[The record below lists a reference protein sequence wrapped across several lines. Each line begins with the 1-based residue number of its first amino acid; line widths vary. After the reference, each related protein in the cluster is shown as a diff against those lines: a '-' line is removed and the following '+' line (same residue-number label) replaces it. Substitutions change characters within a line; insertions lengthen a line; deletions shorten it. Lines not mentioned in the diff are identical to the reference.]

1 MRNRDKGNGLIIIW
15 RRKGKNKNYITVPD
29 SEPSPT
35 GIEMQL
41 FTLLWVDI
49 HLHQVDDKTE
59 KAGQSTPTFLPFLP
73 VVTMGLAQALMLV
86 REGLKLLQISP
97 GHS

>member
-35 GIEMQL
+35 GTEMQL
-41 FTLLWVDI
+41 YSF
-49 HLHQVDDKTE
+49 
-59 KAGQSTPTFLPFLP
+59 
-73 VVTMGLAQALMLV
+73 MGRYSSA
-86 REGLKLLQISP
+86 P
-97 GHS
+97 GR